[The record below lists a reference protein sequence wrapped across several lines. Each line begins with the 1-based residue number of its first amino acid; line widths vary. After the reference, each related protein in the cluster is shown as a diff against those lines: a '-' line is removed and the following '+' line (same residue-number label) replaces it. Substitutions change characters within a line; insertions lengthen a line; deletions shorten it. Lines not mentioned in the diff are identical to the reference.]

1 MYIALYSAGSPV
13 SGKAICEYCG
23 VSQRSFEHILQ
34 RLVQAK
40 VLRGT
45 RGPKGGYSLAI
56 ERRRL
61 TLDAIFLACLED
73 VECENEDKC
82 NSILTTVINPLW
94 KTIEDDTI
102 KRLEKMTLED
112 LCNQAKDPESTIK
125 NFNISFNI

>member
-23 VSQRSFEHILQ
+23 ASQRSFEHILQ
-34 RLVQAK
+34 GLVHMK
-40 VLRGT
+40 ILRGT
-45 RGPKGGYSLAI
+45 RGPRGGYSLAI
-56 ERRRL
+56 ERRKL
-61 TLDAIFLACLED
+61 TLDTVFVACLE
-73 VECENEDKC
+73 ENDCDDENNY

-102 KRLEKMTLED
+102 KRLKNITLED